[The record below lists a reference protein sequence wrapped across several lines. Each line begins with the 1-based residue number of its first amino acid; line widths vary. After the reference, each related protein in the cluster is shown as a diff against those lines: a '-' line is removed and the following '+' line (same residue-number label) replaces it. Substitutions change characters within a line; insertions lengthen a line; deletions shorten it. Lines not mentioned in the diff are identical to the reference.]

1 MMTSAVARIRQLL
14 AHDTRDLIWLAYV
27 MGIAPWMHRAA
38 GPMHLLRRWQVR
50 RRRQRDCDQRMAQL
64 RARIGHGCLAQGGN
78 RVALAQL
85 CPELDETCRAIRR
98 PNEEI
103 TLASIDQD
111 GLLLARFEQLWPAP
125 RVAVDA
131 FLPRSRFELVVVD
144 HDGWIGVRKDF
155 RGNRVAFVNELEAAL
170 DLAAAGCQ
178 VPAILGVDFDR
189 PSITFS
195 YINGAVVREA
205 LAQAGAPMRDR
216 DVRPD
221 RAALSD
227 RRIQRERREAGRG
240 LVDKVLEPET
250 IARIGQTLLA
260 IHRAGYTVEDVK
272 YGNVIIEVT
281 KTPYFVDCER
291 ALPLRQF
298 SRTTATY
305 LRDRDADKLNQL
317 FGTDLLTAKV
327 LRKFRLPTIYSPFY
341 AGAGIWWGT
350 IWNPDLGI
358 LR

>member
-1 MMTSAVARIRQLL
+1 MERSIVRFVWEAMMTSAIERIRQLL

-27 MGIAPWMHRAA
+27 VGIAPWMHRAA
-38 GPMHLLRRWQVR
+38 GPMHLLWRWQVR
-50 RRRQRDCDQRMAQL
+50 RRRQRDFDQRMAQL
-64 RARIGHGCLAQGGN
+64 RARIGQGCLAQGGN

-125 RVAVDA
+125 RVVAADA
-131 FLPRSRFELVVVD
+131 FLPRSRFEVVVVD

-155 RGNRVAFVNELEAAL
+155 RGNRIAFVNELEAAL
-170 DLAAAGCQ
+170 DLAAAGCH

-240 LVDKVLEPET
+240 LVDKVLDWSP
-250 IARIGQTLLA
+250 RPS
-260 IHRAGYTVEDVK
+260 RA
-272 YGNVIIEVT
+272 
-281 KTPYFVDCER
+281 
-291 ALPLRQF
+291 
-298 SRTTATY
+298 
-305 LRDRDADKLNQL
+305 
-317 FGTDLLTAKV
+317 
-327 LRKFRLPTIYSPFY
+327 
-341 AGAGIWWGT
+341 
-350 IWNPDLGI
+350 
-358 LR
+358 